1 MMGWSVTIMTL
12 VFEVTT
18 SIAAARL
25 HSVAL
30 PGRFQMQPVGSVT
43 ADLQTT

>member
-12 VFEVTT
+12 IFEVST

-25 HSVAL
+25 
-30 PGRFQMQPVGSVT
+30 RPVSRLAPQVSCKPW
-43 ADLQTT
+43 AQ